1 MTIWKLANPS
11 SLDLS
16 GEIVSQSRVRI
27 VICSF
32 MGGYYSVFGVP
43 NHPVYLAFALY
54 SMALLFYAQRRQTA
68 WRIVPSLTLLLDSG
82 FAIFGLHVTG
92 ERGAFLL
99 FFLIHFS
106 FAYGIRFGRSYLIA
120 SLTISC
126 IGVTWLYR
134 QSFPWQGHIHSL
146 LSILFGMLL
155 ISFYF
160 YVLTSKL
167 RRSEAEATMNAEQ
180 TTQLLTFLAHD
191 IRTPL
196 HQLLIA
202 IKQLQETSYT
212 ALSAPSLHHMEQL
225 VNMMARMCSGVV
237 GAPSATDGASAKYTI
252 EASNSRPAT
261 LNQRVVEFVE
271 LFRERIESRGATLRY
286 SLASDIAPNINID
299 ISVVE
304 RALLNVI
311 SNAVRYCQN
320 GYVEIRTRSE
330 GSHGKTIRIEIENAF
345 TSDSLNSETSFS
357 SKAED
362 NSLFYG
368 TSIGMDSMRAVALS
382 AGGAFSFQ
390 IINSSC
396 FLSSLTLPANE
407 LPTAD
412 GVKSVYPVVLISN
425 DIDLIERCA
434 DKLDP
439 VVNVYRFPS
448 FEKFTSHIESY
459 SGEIAAIF
467 TEYPDINNPIAL
479 ATFVDFS
486 ASHGLVVAICPD
498 LEHLEQITIQSAR
511 IKVNREAADN
521 TWIQA
526 MQLSEALRISEACPS
541 TKMNHQLRTLA
552 SAKILALDD
561 NPLNLSLLVV
571 GLRNYGLSIK
581 SISSLAA
588 GMRELS
594 QENYDILIL
603 DWNVGDCTALD
614 FLQNIQ
620 KLHRSTSLRILL
632 LTAQDLEIE
641 KINIPFVEN
650 IRLLIKPIDN
660 ATIFFALKDLWLSNT
675 YRTVGELESSPKEI
689 FFCDNYMEMDWSS
702 DSITVVHDLLGEFL
716 ISIQERIADL
726 EIAGNVLAKE
736 DVARR
741 LHALASMCYS
751 VGAYALGDLFKI
763 YQGQILSEVPVDASQ
778 DGRGFAAS
786 RDLLSLTKMHISIFR
801 LSIRARD
808 VS

>member
-1 MTIWKLANPS
+1 MRIWKLANPRS
-11 SLDLS
+11 PGLS

-32 MGGYYSVFGVP
+32 MGGYYSAFGIP

-120 SLTISC
+120 SLIISC

-134 QSFPWQGHIHSL
+134 QSFPWQGHIHFL
-146 LSILFGMLL
+146 LSFLFGMPF

-167 RRSEAEATMNAEQ
+167 RRSEAKATMNAEQ

-202 IKQLQETSYT
+202 IKKLQETSYT

-237 GAPSATDGASAKYTI
+237 GAPSATDGASTKYTI

-261 LNQRVVEFVE
+261 LNQRIVEFVE
-271 LFRERIESRGATLRY
+271 LFRERIESQGATLRY
-286 SLASDIAPNINID
+286 SLSSDIAPNINID

-330 GSHGKTIRIEIENAF
+330 GSHGKTVRIEIENAF
-345 TSDSLNSETSFS
+345 PRDPLNSEASFS
-357 SKAED
+357 SRAED

-390 IINSSC
+390 VINSSC
-396 FLSSLTLPANE
+396 FLSSLTLPASE

-412 GVKSVYPVVLISN
+412 GVKSIYPVVLISN

-434 DKLDP
+434 DKLSS
-439 VVNVYRFPS
+439 VVNVYRFSS

-459 SGEIAAIF
+459 SGGIAAIF
-467 TEYPDINNPIAL
+467 AEYPDVNNPTAL
-479 ATFVDFS
+479 ATFADFS
-486 ASHGLVVAICPD
+486 AGHGLVVAICPD
-498 LEHLEQITIQSAR
+498 LEHLEQITIQSSR
-511 IKVNREAADN
+511 IKVAREAADN

-526 MQLSEALRISEACPS
+526 MQLSEELRMSETCPS
-541 TKMNHQLRTLA
+541 TTMNYQRRTLA

-561 NPLNLSLLVV
+561 NPLNLSLLAV

-581 SISSLAA
+581 SISSLGA

-603 DWNVGDCTALD
+603 DWNIGDCTALD
-614 FLQNIQ
+614 FLQNV
-620 KLHRSTSLRILL
+620 KNFHHSTSLSILL
-632 LTAQDLEIE
+632 LTAQDLEIR
-641 KINIPFVEN
+641 KIKTPFVKN
-650 IRLLIKPIDN
+650 IRLLKKPIDN
-660 ATIFFALKDLWLSNT
+660 AAIFLAIKDLWLSNT
-675 YRTVGELESSPKEI
+675 YRTVGALESSPREI
-689 FFCDNYMEMDWSS
+689 FFCDSYMEMDWSS
-702 DSITVVHDLLGEFL
+702 DSITAVYDLLGEFL
-716 ISIQERIADL
+716 ISIQECIADL
-726 EIAGNVLAKE
+726 EVAGNVLAKE

-763 YQGQILSEVPVDASQ
+763 YQGRILSEVSVDASQ
-778 DGRGFAAS
+778 SGYGFAAS